1 MIPVRVSS
9 LYLFCRP
16 HVFQTDAVNSNKNI
30 VFIGAM
36 GAGKTTIG
44 RQVAKKLNR
53 SFYDSDCEIEERT
66 GADIPWIFEIEGES
80 GFRKRESEMLRELLN
95 RTDIVLSTGGGAVLA
110 EENRSLF
117 NNTDG
122 YIIYLKSS
130 PDKLHRRIQADKRRP
145 LLNTVDKMATIIE
158 ILSLREPLYM
168 ETADI
173 VIDTDKLS
181 INQIIKTVLGRIN
194 QDEND

>member
-1 MIPVRVSS
+1 MLPSQVSS
-9 LYLFCRP
+9 LYLFCRS
-16 HVFQTDAVNSNKNI
+16 HVFQKDAVNSNKNI

-53 SFYDSDCEIEERT
+53 NFYDSDFEIEKRT
-66 GADIPWIFEIEGES
+66 GADIPWIFEIEGEP
-80 GFRKRESEMLRELLN
+80 GFRKRESEMLAELLN
-95 RTDIVLSTGGGAVLA
+95 IKGIVLSTGGGAVLS

-117 NNTDG
+117 NNTNG

-130 PDKLHRRIQADKRRP
+130 PDKLHRRTYADKRRP
-145 LLNTVDKMATIIE
+145 LLNTADRLAAITK

-194 QDEND
+194 QDENG